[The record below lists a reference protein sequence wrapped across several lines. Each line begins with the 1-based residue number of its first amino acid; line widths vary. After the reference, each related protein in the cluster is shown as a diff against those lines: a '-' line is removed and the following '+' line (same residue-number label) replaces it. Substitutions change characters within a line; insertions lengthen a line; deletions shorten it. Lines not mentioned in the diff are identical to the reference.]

1 MFRDP
6 LLQLGARLLAG
17 QRSGLDLR
25 PGGLTLLGELPGKG
39 RMLRRRI
46 GTDPGPEAGA
56 GAKLHPGTLS
66 ALEGPK
72 LSHAA
77 GGHHL
82 PTTGSGEPGSA
93 ADADRTAHRHST
105 LHSTTLHG
113 TTLHGTT
120 LLAAELTHLLRTRH
134 RKAVHVEALD
144 LARLEAGDV
153 VDSS

>member
-105 LHSTTLHG
+105 LHGSTLQ
-113 TTLHGTT
+113 
-120 LLAAELTHLLRTRH
+120 AAELTHLLRTRH

>member
-113 TTLHGTT
+113 TTL
-120 LLAAELTHLLRTRH
+120 LAAELTHLLRTRH
-134 RKAVHVEALD
+134 RKAAHVEALD
-144 LARLEAGDV
+144 LARLETGNV

>member
-72 LSHAA
+72 LSNAA

-105 LHSTTLHG
+105 LHGSTLQ
-113 TTLHGTT
+113 
-120 LLAAELTHLLRTRH
+120 AAELTHLLRTRH

>member
-105 LHSTTLHG
+105 LHGSTLQ
-113 TTLHGTT
+113 
-120 LLAAELTHLLRTRH
+120 AAELTHLLRTRH
-134 RKAVHVEALD
+134 RKAAHVEALD

>member
-105 LHSTTLHG
+105 LHGSTLQ
-113 TTLHGTT
+113 
-120 LLAAELTHLLRTRH
+120 AAELTHLLRTRH

-144 LARLEAGDV
+144 LARLETGNV